1 MNQTVL
7 KNQLEVAL
15 IESACK
21 FVRAALVS
29 QLNDKLL
36 AQLVSV
42 RLAQLLER
50 ENPYW
55 YRIYSAG
62 DVIKR
67 LLDDFLHAKE
77 KPNFSISLNR
87 CPKKPSRTR
96 AATSNNTAQAAQ
108 AAQASLQGPQAS
120 DPCRARIT
128 LLMIAIT
135 ATVTRARGQWH

>member
-7 KNQLEVAL
+7 KNQPEVAL
-15 IESACK
+15 IESARK

-77 KPNFSISLNR
+77 KALFFDILKSLAQEAQPHKRSYIKQHSASIAA
-87 CPKKPSRTR
+87 R
-96 AATSNNTAQAAQ
+96 AASE
-108 AAQASLQGPQAS
+108 
-120 DPCRARIT
+120 
-128 LLMIAIT
+128 
-135 ATVTRARGQWH
+135 